1 MHLLNFENVMTY
13 SASAL
18 ALGWIVTFAS
28 ARYEDFIN
36 WRRRKQETKPMVKF
50 TLPSTSAPKPEHLI
64 SQSPLVRGYDS
75 GELFREDLWI
85 RRIEESSRQIATLG
99 TSAPRLEA
107 DIEAREDYG
116 NRVCAMLAHH
126 GVTRCDN

>member
-1 MHLLNFENVMTY
+1 MIN
-13 SASAL
+13 SASAVS
-18 ALGWIVTFAS
+18 LGWIVTNETAM
-28 ARYEDFIN
+28 YEDFIN

-64 SQSPLVRGYDS
+64 SQSPFVRGYDS

-85 RRIEESSRQIATLG
+85 RRIEESCRQIATLG
-99 TSAPRLEA
+99 TSALRLEA

-126 GVTRCDN
+126 GVIRCDN

>member
-1 MHLLNFENVMTY
+1 MHLLSFENVMTC
-13 SASAL
+13 SVSAL
-18 ALGWIVTFAS
+18 ALAWIVTFAS

-36 WRRRKQETKPMVKF
+36 WRRRKQEIKPIVKF
-50 TLPSTSAPKPEHLI
+50 TLPISAPKPEHLV

-85 RRIEESSRQIATLG
+85 RRIEQSRRQIAALTA
-99 TSAPRLEA
+99 SAPRLEA

-116 NRVCAMLAHH
+116 NRVSAMLAHH

>member
-1 MHLLNFENVMTY
+1 MISSSSLFFFFFQAEDGIRDRDVTGVQTC
-13 SASAL
+13 AL
-18 ALGWIVTFAS
+18 PIS
-28 ARYEDFIN
+28 
-36 WRRRKQETKPMVKF
+36 
-50 TLPSTSAPKPEHLI
+50 PKPEHLI

-85 RRIEESSRQIATLG
+85 RRIEESRRQIATLG

>member
-1 MHLLNFENVMTY
+1 MALLSFEKVMTC
-13 SASAL
+13 SVSAL
-18 ALGWIVTFAS
+18 ALAWIVTFAS

-36 WRRRKQETKPMVKF
+36 WRRRKQETKPIVKF
-50 TLPSTSAPKPEHLI
+50 TLPSTSAPKPEDLV

-85 RRIEESSRQIATLG
+85 RRIEQSRRQIAALSA
-99 TSAPRLEA
+99 SAPRLEA
-107 DIEAREDYG
+107 DIEARADYG